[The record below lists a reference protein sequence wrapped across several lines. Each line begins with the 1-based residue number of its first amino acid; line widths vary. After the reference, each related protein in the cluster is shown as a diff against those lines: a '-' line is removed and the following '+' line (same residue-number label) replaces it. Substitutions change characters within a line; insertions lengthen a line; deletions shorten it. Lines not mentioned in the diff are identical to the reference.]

1 MIRYTK
7 RYVNIVSLII
17 TIIIFS
23 FTNQIS
29 ITPNKININ
38 SISNLFK
45 RNLVLVELNSNNIN
59 QETKE
64 NIPLVKNQNN
74 NNEQIINET
83 QEKIK
88 NVNWKITIPQI
99 SLEAEIS
106 EGTRKEVMDK
116 FVGHFEETTK
126 TSGNVGLAAHNRGY
140 AVNYFANIKQLV
152 EGDKIIYKYYEFEE
166 TYIVTENKIIKDTDW
181 EPLED
186 TEKDKITL
194 ITCVENE
201 PEYRRCIQ
209 AIEKEN

>member
-1 MIRYTK
+1 MTKYTT
-7 RYVNIVSLII
+7 RHINIASLLI
-17 TIIIFS
+17 TIIIF
-23 FTNQIS
+23 F
-29 ITPNKININ
+29 ITPQYKTPTIPMNTQKIEK
-38 SISNLFK
+38 LFK
-45 RNLVLVELNSNNIN
+45 KDLILVELKSNNIN
-59 QETKE
+59 QDTKE
-64 NIPLVKNQNN
+64 NEKDTQNFGLTEEEKNR
-74 NNEQIINET
+74 NERI
-83 QEKIK
+83 EKAQ
-88 NVNWKITIPQI
+88 WKITIPKI
-99 SLEAEIS
+99 SLKAEIS
-106 EGTRKEVMDK
+106 EGTSKEIMDK

-201 PEYRRCIQ
+201 PEYRRFIQ
-209 AIEKEN
+209 TTKE